1 MLREKDDNIVGV
13 NCLFF
18 VGFFPDRDLREG
30 LSLRRGRLKREY
42 LHVNAIIIIIYFW
55 IIL

>member
-1 MLREKDDNIVGV
+1 MLREKGDNIIGV
-13 NCLFF
+13 NCLFL

>member
-1 MLREKDDNIVGV
+1 MLREKGDNIVGV
-13 NCLFF
+13 NCLFL

-30 LSLRRGRLKREY
+30 LSLRRGRLKRQY